1 MLRAEVS
8 VMKRMLI
15 AGVVAG
21 LLVGLG
27 IGAPPLS
34 AITGA
39 IYTTGSTCSGVNGV
53 ERVHGAGVR
62 HDQQSRRHV
71 QGVDKHRRDLS
82 AQRVGHRQLH
92 VNEIALSVSLAS
104 FGAKRSSHGV
114 VVSWRTGTEAR
125 ELGFNVYR
133 QRGTR
138 RVRVNRRLIPTIGS
152 ITGASYRFTDRRAP
166 RHTAVR
172 YYLQDVSVSGA
183 RAWHGPVRVG
193 PS

>member
-1 MLRAEVS
+1 VWISTDATF
-8 VMKRMLI
+8 
-15 AGVVAG
+15 
-21 LLVGLG
+21 
-27 IGAPPLS
+27 PPNES
-34 AITGA
+34 ATDNF
-39 IYTTGSTCSGVNGV
+39 S
-53 ERVHGAGVR
+53 
-62 HDQQSRRHV
+62 
-71 QGVDKHRRDLS
+71 
-82 AQRVGHRQLH
+82 

-104 FGAKRSSHGV
+104 FGAKRFSHGV